1 MLDEYFIKRRGADQM
16 YIHRCYVYVGTLG
29 ILIYPLHFSHEDS
42 GTERN
47 LRDSDAKLI
56 YIVRNEDIWSV

>member
-29 ILIYPLHFSHEDS
+29 ILIYPLHFSHEKS

-47 LRDSDAKLI
+47 LWDSNINLH
-56 YIVRNEDIWSV
+56 YMRNKDIWSV